1 VVEFLT
7 RKWIMGLSQ
16 GYQNECMETES
27 ASALLNINITPLSN
41 SPFPPL
47 APIATLS
54 PGLKIPPFSVMV

>member
-1 VVEFLT
+1 
-7 RKWIMGLSQ
+7 MGSNQ
-16 GYQNECMETES
+16 GYQSECKDTVS
-27 ASALLNINITPLSN
+27 VSALLNINITPLSD